1 MTQEHTELVEIQ
13 GGPVESKGTGWR
25 QRPNIDSAV
34 SIQTPQ
40 SIKAG
45 SQLGQLH
52 LRGTRKSA
60 ELTGSPAKPE
70 LENWVFTSGG
80 RGTEEGLSCP
90 SWSHT
95 QKRSFLL

>member
-1 MTQEHTELVEIQ
+1 MTQEHTELAEVQ

-52 LRGTRKSA
+52 LQGA
-60 ELTGSPAKPE
+60 
-70 LENWVFTSGG
+70 
-80 RGTEEGLSCP
+80 
-90 SWSHT
+90 
-95 QKRSFLL
+95 QK